1 MTSPQFLACLFLIA
15 NILFLVDASLLL
27 EEQCRTCQCR
37 CEEKCQRESN
47 SYETDDKYE
56 SNDRNDLQDEMNAIQ
71 ANIGPEYEPNDL
83 QDNINTIQANTGT
96 EYEPEPFLNPI
107 PVANSRVPQS
117 CERCAR
123 QNFDIMNEYR
133 RSHGL
138 RPIRWSQGLGR
149 SAAEHSK
156 EMYRH
161 LSLYHS
167 NHRGWENVA
176 ESMGRSTW
184 QAIAQSMFEQW
195 RRSPPHRRN
204 MLSNQITCGGVGVYG
219 DGERFYGTQMLL
231 GRC

>member
-1 MTSPQFLACLFLIA
+1 MYRFIHSKRDGRNKKIMIIILFPFLPYLFILQLSIFCLFYLQCNKTSFHTKMTSPQFLACLFLIA

-176 ESMGRSTW
+176 ES
-184 QAIAQSMFEQW
+184 
-195 RRSPPHRRN
+195 
-204 MLSNQITCGGVGVYG
+204 
-219 DGERFYGTQMLL
+219 
-231 GRC
+231 